1 MGNQRNKDYLLT
13 YLLKISS
20 TKNST
25 KKTRLDWTVGVSAR
39 TDGRIGSEASRTD
52 EYSEVDPGW
61 QV

>member
-1 MGNQRNKDYLLT
+1 MGNQLNKDYLLT

-39 TDGRIGSEASRTD
+39 TDGRTD
-52 EYSEVDPGW
+52 EYTEVDPGW